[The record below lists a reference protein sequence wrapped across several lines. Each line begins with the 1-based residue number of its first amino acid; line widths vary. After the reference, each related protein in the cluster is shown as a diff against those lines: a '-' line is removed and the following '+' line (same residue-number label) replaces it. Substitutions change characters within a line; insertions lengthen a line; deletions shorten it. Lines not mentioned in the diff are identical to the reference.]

1 MIFINIKSEQDPN
14 KLLDIFYKNSI
25 NAGLIGDK
33 SIRLV
38 LHKDIP
44 DDDIDDI
51 SNRLLH
57 SSSEF

>member
-1 MIFINIKSEQDPN
+1 MSR
-14 KLLDIFYKNSI
+14 DIFYKNSI

-38 LHKDIP
+38 LHKDISS
-44 DDDIDDI
+44 DDIDDI